1 MAFVVD
7 VRDLAFSYGQQR
19 ALAGVTFSLEKGK
32 RLGLIGPNG
41 GGKSTLMKL
50 LSTSLPLQ
58 TGSIFFDG
66 QSLTKNAAGVRSRL
80 GVVFQTSTLDKKLT
94 IDENLMLMANLQGL
108 NRAQAEERIAFLTR
122 VLELTER
129 RSSRVETLSGGLK
142 RRAELALALLHRPQL
157 LLLDEPTTGL
167 DPLVRREFWS
177 FLGRIAK
184 QEGVTM
190 IVATHLLDEA
200 EFCDELALIHQGKI
214 FARGTPQSFIDQAEG
229 DVIAITA
236 KNPLATEKHIREM
249 FAVHKL
255 SVVGSDVQFELK
267 EGRHLIGKIMESLG
281 GEIDAITVK
290 RAGLES
296 FFINALSTSPS
307 SSLGEARA

>member
-1 MAFVVD
+1 MSFVVE
-7 VRDLAFSYGQQR
+7 VKDLAFSYGEHR
-19 ALAGVTFSLEKGK
+19 ALAGVSLSLEKGR

-58 TGSIFFDG
+58 TGQIYFDG
-66 QSLTKNAAGVRSRL
+66 KALGGNAAHFRSRL

-94 IDENLMLMANLQGL
+94 IKENLTLMGRLQGL
-108 NRAQAEERIAFLTR
+108 DRSTCEERVVFLTR
-122 VLELTER
+122 ALELSDR
-129 RSSRVETLSGGLK
+129 LDARVETLSGGLK

-177 FLGRIAK
+177 LLARVAK
-184 QEGVTM
+184 EEGVSM

-236 KNPLATEKHIREM
+236 KDPAATEKVIREH
-249 FAVHKL
+249 FPVSKL

-267 EGRHLIGKIMESLG
+267 EGRHQIGKIMESLG
-281 GEIDAITVK
+281 PGVDAITVK

-296 FFINALSTSPS
+296 FFINAVTSP
-307 SSLGEARA
+307 EAHA